1 LLPLYNVIRPVT
13 AAEDKYIVDLPPHI
27 LHINHIYFKNIQQGN
42 TDVEKISRL
51 WMTKLVLIFFKKRCK
66 ASH

>member
-1 LLPLYNVIRPVT
+1 MYNDIRPIT

-27 LHINHIYFKNIQQGN
+27 LHINRIYFKNIHQGN

-51 WMTKLVLIFFKKRCK
+51 WMTKLVLKFLKKTQSK
-66 ASH
+66 S